1 MANFIIEDFK
11 NAWNKDN
18 NALVKIILINV
29 IVFVSGKKSSN
40 GKMLFESCKSKNSNS
55 YFISDVDE
63 INKNWFSSVKSVG
76 ICGATS
82 TPMWLMEK
90 VSDFISKIN

>member
-1 MANFIIEDFK
+1 MEFSEKHD
-11 NAWNKDN
+11 
-18 NALVKIILINV
+18 V

-63 INKNWFSSVKSVG
+63 INKKWFLQDDDILRPAEFPTKAGYYVLVYNLK
-76 ICGATS
+76 
-82 TPMWLMEK
+82 TP
-90 VSDFISKIN
+90 